1 MSIEL
6 LDLAYYDLYQGFL
19 TLFIVL
25 LGLIIGLFF
34 SKKVADVKYIV
45 ALYFWHTLFS
55 AYYWY
60 FSTSNTADATL
71 YFKKTF
77 NLTPNFNP
85 GTRFTETVAYIIT
98 QIFDSNYLNTTLV
111 SGIFGFLGLVFLYLS
126 LSKFL
131 SELNKLWYLILFLPS
146 MSFWSAGLGKDS
158 ISFMATCL
166 FLYAVS
172 TLRRKTL
179 PLIFAF
185 LAMFIVRPHIAFIM
199 LVSFVIYFI
208 FRAKIHIVFK
218 ILTLPIVLASA
229 FIALQFVQQ
238 YVGLSDVSLDSLD
251 SYVDKRQG
259 YNQGGGSSLDIT
271 SMSYPMQMF
280 TYIFRPLPFE
290 AHSIVALITS
300 IENTLLLLFFI
311 YITFKSR
318 FNFRTYIKDKN
329 LWLFLYI
336 FITCSILAITTA
348 NLGIATRQ
356 KWMFMPVLIYLV
368 MYTFYDYKTKKN
380 KVYS

>member
-1 MSIEL
+1 M
-6 LDLAYYDLYQGFL
+6 
-19 TLFIVL
+19 
-25 LGLIIGLFF
+25 IGLVL
-34 SKKVADVKYIV
+34 SLLLSEKIKDVKYIV
-45 ALYFWHTLFS
+45 SLYFWHTLFS

-60 FSTSNTADATL
+60 FSLSNTADATL
-71 YFKKTF
+71 YFQKTF
-77 NLTPNFNP
+77 NLTPNFSP
-85 GTRFTETVAYIIT
+85 GTRFAETVAYIIA
-98 QIFDSNYLNTTLV
+98 QIFNSNYLNTTLV
-111 SGIFGFLGLVFLYLS
+111 SGLFGFLGLVFLYLS
-126 LSKFL
+126 LSKIL

-166 FLYAVS
+166 FLYS
-172 TLRRKTL
+172 ITTSKRKAW
-179 PLIFAF
+179 PLSIAF
-185 LAMFIVRPHIAFIM
+185 FTMFMVRPHIAFVM

-208 FRAKIHIVFK
+208 FRAKIHLVFK
-218 ILTLPIVLASA
+218 ILALPIVLASA

-259 YNQGGGSSLDIT
+259 YNQGGGSSLDIS
-271 SMSYPMQMF
+271 SMSYPMQLF

-300 IENTLLLLFFI
+300 IENTILLLLFLFI
-311 YITFKSR
+311 LIKSKLNLSA
-318 FNFRTYIKDKN
+318 FAKDKN
-329 LWLFLYI
+329 LWLSLYV
-336 FITCSILAITTA
+336 FITCTMLALTTA

-356 KWMFMPVLIYLV
+356 KWMFMPVLIYLLI
-368 MYTFYDYKTKKN
+368 YAFHDYKTKKA